1 MSSSAA
7 KIIIESMKGT
17 KTVLSL
23 MQLPVTNY
31 SHNESESSN
40 KSDNNSES
48 DGYHSETEQDEQKY
62 NMKFLLTM
70 WRWGLCGSVVTVF

>member
-1 MSSSAA
+1 
-7 KIIIESMKGT
+7 MKGT

-31 SHNESESSN
+31 SHNENESSN

-48 DGYHSETEQDEQKY
+48 DGYHSETELDEQKY
-62 NMKFLLTM
+62 VKIANSE
-70 WRWGLCGSVVTVF
+70 RWGNLLVRVQK